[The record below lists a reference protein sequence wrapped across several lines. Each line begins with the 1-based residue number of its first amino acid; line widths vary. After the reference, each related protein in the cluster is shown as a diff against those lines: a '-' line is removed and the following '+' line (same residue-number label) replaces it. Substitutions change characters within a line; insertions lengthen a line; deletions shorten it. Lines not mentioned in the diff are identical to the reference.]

1 MYLALITLLSLA
13 CTICNGYDI
22 PSLYKVV
29 DVNYDCKGTL
39 LEGILDLNFSEWWN
53 GSFYVMFFITNMLQG
68 V

>member
-1 MYLALITLLSLA
+1 MKSLIMKMYLALITLLSLA

-39 LEGILDLNFSEWWN
+39 LEGILDLNFSE
-53 GSFYVMFFITNMLQG
+53 
-68 V
+68 